1 MKDLRIV
8 IPAHDEE
15 ASIGEVIEHTQ
26 KKKRAKMQK

>member
-15 ASIGEVIEHTQ
+15 ASIGEVIEHT

>member
-15 ASIGEVIEHTQ
+15 ASIGEVIEH